1 MAVSL
6 SNHSEGITNHPPL
19 YEWTGRG
26 QGGRMMCGPLLT
38 PAGRGGKF
46 SGGGGR
52 GGGPPPP
59 KPQERSGIW
68 AFSAILGE
76 SEALRRLYEKVG
88 GFQCL
93 SIMKKKKKKCI

>member
-26 QGGRMMCGPLLT
+26 
-38 PAGRGGKF
+38 AGRENDVWASTDTCRKRREILWWRGAG
-46 SGGGGR
+46 

-76 SEALRRLYEKVG
+76 SEALRRLYGKVG
-88 GFQCL
+88 GSQCL
-93 SIMKKKKKKCI
+93 SIMKKKKKCI